1 MRFILGRD
9 SCLFL
14 QQVLLVLSSGDTT
27 ILQVVL
33 GKDPLFTESS
43 KIVIALTATV
53 LFKVISELHREAFT
67 QCGMDEQTH
76 SFCK

>member
-1 MRFILGRD
+1 MRIILGRD

-14 QQVLLVLSSGDTT
+14 QQVLLVLSSSDTS